1 MGNFWAEAFLG
12 CVYFIAF
19 VFASQMIIFIIRIL
33 YTCFAKCY
41 NTYRLYYGGDTHTIN
56 STRVVPIN
64 NIENIKNNRKTT
76 EYIIIENP
84 DYPRF
89 SIAIK

>member
-1 MGNFWAEAFLG
+1 MGNFWAEAFLAF
-12 CVYFIAF
+12 VYFIAF

-33 YTCFAKCY
+33 YTCFEKCY
-41 NTYRLYYGGDTHTIN
+41 NTYRLYYGDTHTIN